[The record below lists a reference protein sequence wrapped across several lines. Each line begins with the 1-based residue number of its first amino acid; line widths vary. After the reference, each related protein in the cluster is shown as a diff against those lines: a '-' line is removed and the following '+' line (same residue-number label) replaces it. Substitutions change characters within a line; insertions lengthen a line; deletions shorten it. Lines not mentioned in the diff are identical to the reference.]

1 VLLGSTIAVIVLA
14 FAIPYL
20 PLTDVFGFLPIPGP
34 LLGTIVLVTVAY
46 VVATELQKRW
56 FYRSVT

>member
-14 FAIPYL
+14 FTIPYL
-20 PLTDVFGFLPIPGP
+20 PLTDVFGFVPIPGT
-34 LLGTIVLVTVAY
+34 LLGTIVLITVAY